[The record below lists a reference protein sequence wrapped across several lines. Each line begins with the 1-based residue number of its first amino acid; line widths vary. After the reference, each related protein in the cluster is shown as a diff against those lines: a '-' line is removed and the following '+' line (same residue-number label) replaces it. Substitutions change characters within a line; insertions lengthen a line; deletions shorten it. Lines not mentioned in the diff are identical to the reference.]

1 MTDTIDHSF
10 VHSGRD
16 IRHTRVSGDQ
26 VRQIPAGVWLV
37 KFDQQ
42 RGEFFLT
49 QQDPM
54 SLPSKTYGTT
64 NKRADKILKTFMSRK
79 DRNTGVLLT
88 GNKGSGK
95 TLLTKET
102 CIKAMKIGMPVL
114 IITDPFVGTTFFEY
128 MNGITQPCVVLIDE
142 FEKVYRREEEQ
153 NGLLSLL
160 DGTGANNKLFLLT
173 SNSENVSEF
182 LLSRP
187 SRLFYHWRY
196 GKLEEDVLVGYCKD
210 NLTDQKHLKNL
221 TTLWGV
227 SSDMSFDVLQSIV
240 EELNRYPNADFV
252 DLICNMNVSL
262 GDALNRRFEFKSATF
277 NGEAVKDY
285 HGSSTANIN
294 MVTFQEGNYAINCSL
309 TVPKYSDQV
318 DMYEALGAS
327 KCYFYNKDIL
337 EAVNKGERDGNDN
350 EALDQDIDVEFV
362 AQLSFRQESDR
373 ILPEDLVFTRDI
385 KGRELKVVYTLV
397 KQDTAMTYFRRMFD

>member
-1 MTDTIDHSF
+1 MVDQIDHSF
-10 VHSGRD
+10 VKSGRD
-16 IRHTRVSGDQ
+16 IRHTRVGGDQ
-26 VRQIPAGVWLV
+26 VRTIPAGVWQV
-37 KFDQQ
+37 KWDGN

-54 SLPSKTYGTT
+54 TLPEKTYGTT
-64 NKRADKILKTFMSRK
+64 NKRADKILKTFMSRSG
-79 DRNTGVLLT
+79 RNTGVLLT

-102 CIKAMKIGMPVL
+102 CIKAMKIGLPVL
-114 IITDPFVGTTFFEY
+114 VISDAFVGTTFFEY

-196 GKLEEDVLVGYCKD
+196 GKLEEEVLVGYCKD
-210 NLTDQKHLKNL
+210 NLKDEKHIKNL
-221 TTLWGV
+221 TTLWGI

-240 EELNRYPNADFV
+240 EELNRYPDAHFV

-262 GDALNRRFEFKSATF
+262 GDALNRRFQFTSATF
-277 NGEAVKDY
+277 DGKEIKEY
-285 HGSSTANIN
+285 HGNSTATVN
-294 MVTFQEGNYAINCSL
+294 MVTFQEGNLAVICSL
-309 TVPKYSDQV
+309 NVPEFNDQV
-318 DMYEALGAS
+318 EMFKSLGAS
-327 KCYFYNKDIL
+327 KCYFYNKDMLKQI
-337 EAVNKGERDGNDN
+337 EDGEIDGNDI
-350 EALDQDIDVEFV
+350 EAINGSIDNEFV
-362 AQLSFRQESDR
+362 VHLNFNHATDR
-373 ILPEDLVFTRDI
+373 ILSESLVFTRNI
-385 KGRELKVVYTLV
+385 KGRELKVVYDLV
-397 KQDTAMTYFRRMFD
+397 KQDTAMVYFRRMFD